1 VGTLIENLGAVVG
14 RENVLSRPDELLVY
28 ECDGLPQHKHRPLAV
43 VFPSSTEET
52 AGVMWALAK
61 AGVPFTPRGAG
72 TGLSGGALALNE
84 GVVIELAR
92 MRKILKLDTANR
104 LAVVQPGVVNLQ
116 VSRMAAQYGLYYVPD
131 PSSQPTCTIGGNIA
145 ESAGGIH
152 CLKYGTT
159 TDHVLG
165 CRVVLAGGEI
175 VDLGG
180 AGTEFEGYDLL
191 GTFIGSEGTFGIATE
206 ATLRLVQIPPA
217 VRTLLAEFAE
227 VSDAS
232 HAVSAIIAAGV
243 MPAALEMMDHE
254 IIRAIEASVFAAGL
268 PPDAGAALLI
278 ELDGIEAG
286 LDDETERVRRICLEY
301 RATNCRR
308 ARDEH
313 ERKKLWAARKG
324 AFGAIGRISPDSMIQ
339 DAVVP
344 RSRLPEVL
352 ASAYQIASKYQL
364 RIANVF
370 HAGDGNLH
378 PLICFDS
385 RFPEEVRRVKEAGR
399 ELMEVCVRAG
409 GTITGE
415 HGVGLDKRELLP
427 LVFSEDDMDAM
438 LRVRSAFDPDGL
450 CNPGKIIPMLRG
462 CGEARAVSSEPGA
475 VATGSARPSSEP
487 GAAATGSARPSSEP
501 GAVATGSAR
510 PSSEPGAAA
519 TGSARPLSNPGPV
532 ATGSARPSSEPGAVA
547 TGSARPL
554 SNPGAVATG
563 SARPDTLPTGSFASD
578 GGLLQTRGLANEPSG
593 GPKTESLSGRGGKTA
608 FEVDSAASKLAGIV
622 GETNISTSPRLNVTS
637 SLPSVSPFLLTVA
650 PSSISEL
657 SEVMRVVSS
666 EGWTMS
672 PAGAGTWLSAESKSA
687 DVIVTTKRLN
697 KIIEHEPADLIA
709 VSEAGVTLTDFNKAL
724 TDNGQWL
731 PLDPPDAGHAT
742 LGGVVATGLGGAQQH
757 AYGRPRGSVI
767 GMRVVL
773 ADGRLIK
780 AGGRVVKN
788 VAGYDLCKLF
798 TGSYG
803 RLGIIAE
810 VNFKLRPRPER
821 ETTIV
826 ALGGPTALISV
837 AQAIL
842 DARLFPVA
850 IELVSSRMANLL
862 GLVADEGSAALLA
875 RFAGNEKG
883 VEYQVKEALNYLG
896 RDSGTRQTEVIVD
909 DARVWQKLAAVPLQA
924 NEPHCWRASV
934 LPAGMDK
941 FFDAVR
947 NIIGEHFASCLWQL
961 GVADGRLRFLS
972 NHGNTLAET
981 IERLNQ
987 LRGAAR
993 LAGGMFIVEKT
1004 NEEIGR
1010 QVDTWGEPG
1019 PAKHLMDR
1027 IKTQLD
1033 PQGVFPD

>member
-1 VGTLIENLGAVVG
+1 VNNLILDLNAVVG
-14 RENVLSRPDELLVY
+14 RENVLSQPDELLVY
-28 ECDGLPQHKHRPLAV
+28 ECDGLPQHKHRPRAV

-52 AGVMWALAK
+52 AGVMRVLAK

-84 GVVIELAR
+84 GVVVELAR

-116 VSRMAAQYGLYYVPD
+116 VSRAAAPFGLYYVPD

-286 LDDETERVRRICLEY
+286 LDDETERVRSICLEY

-308 ARDEH
+308 ARDEP

-438 LRVRSAFDPDGL
+438 LRVRAAFDPDGL
-450 CNPGKIIPMLRG
+450 CNPGKIIPVLRG
-462 CGEARAVSSEPGA
+462 CGEARAVLSEPGA
-475 VATGSARPSSEP
+475 VATGSARPD
-487 GAAATGSARPSSEP
+487 A
-501 GAVATGSAR
+501 
-510 PSSEPGAAA
+510 
-519 TGSARPLSNPGPV
+519 
-532 ATGSARPSSEPGAVA
+532 
-547 TGSARPL
+547 
-554 SNPGAVATG
+554 
-563 SARPDTLPTGSFASD
+563 LPTGSFESE
-578 GGLLQTRGLANEPSG
+578 GGLLQTRGQAFNEPSDV
-593 GPKTESLSGRGGKTA
+593 PIWESLSSRGGKTA
-608 FEVDSAASKLAGIV
+608 FDVDSATSKLAQIV
-622 GETNISTSPRLNVTS
+622 GETNISRSPCPNVSAS
-637 SLPSVSPFLLTVA
+637 SLPSLSSFLLTVA
-650 PSSISEL
+650 PSSIAEI
-657 SEVMRVVSS
+657 SEVMRLASS
-666 EGWTMS
+666 EGWTIL
-672 PAGAGTWLSAESKSA
+672 PAGAGTWLSAGHGLKGV
-687 DVIVTTKRLN
+687 DVILTTQRLN
-697 KIIEHEPADLIA
+697 RIIEHEPADLIA

-731 PLDPPDAGHAT
+731 PLDPPDDGHAT
-742 LGGVVATGLGGAQQH
+742 IGGVVATGLGGAQQY

-773 ADGRLIK
+773 ADGRVIK

-810 VNFKLRPRPER
+810 VNFKLRPRPVR
-821 ETTIV
+821 EATIV
-826 ALGGPTALISV
+826 APGEPTALISL
-837 AQAIL
+837 AQAML

-850 IELVSSRMANLL
+850 TELVSSRMANLL
-862 GLVADEGSAALLA
+862 GLVAGEGSAALLV

-883 VEYQVKEALNYLG
+883 VEYQVKEALSHLG
-896 RDSGTRQTEVIVD
+896 QDLGTKQTEVVIEDTV
-909 DARVWQKLAAVPLQA
+909 VWQKLAAVPLQA
-924 NEPHCWRASV
+924 NESFCWRASV
-934 LPAGMDK
+934 LPAKVRK

-947 NIIGEHFASCLWQL
+947 NIIGEDFSSCLWQI
-961 GVADGRLRFLS
+961 GVADGRLRLLS
-972 NHGNTLAET
+972 NLGDTRAET
-981 IERLNQ
+981 IVRVNK

-1004 NEEIGR
+1004 NEEIER
-1010 QVDTWGEPG
+1010 QVDTWGETG

-1027 IKTQLD
+1027 IKSQLD
-1033 PQGVFPD
+1033 PRGVFPDYQ